1 MAELM
6 LLRNRAL
13 KAGAATGLALAA
25 VLTAG
30 GASHAAATG
39 AQGDST
45 QTAELGVL
53 ASAPRFI
60 SGYSYHCSTEMA
72 IDSITGPEAQ
82 HVVSTKYSSARY
94 DKKKASWKYTGSKI
108 VVVLNNNGFCVTA
121 WRR

>member
-60 SGYSYHCSTEMA
+60 SG
-72 IDSITGPEAQ
+72 PEAQ